1 MNIQITVNLGG
12 ETLSAIES
20 LTEAVKSINFPQ
32 APVPTDVTVK
42 VAGSAKGDASDE
54 SKEKTEGPVYWA
66 DNDSGDFGKMDTE
79 AEFKARKKKHPTIYL
94 VPKSVYDEKLA
105 KLKAKNEAAQA
116 AAKAEKAEKVEKV
129 EKAAAGKAE
138 KPAKVEKPAK
148 SSEPVP
154 TEEELIDAFQQYLPK
169 DLSKEERAARHAF
182 VKPLLTRFGA
192 ARATELL
199 PEHRALAINLVL
211 RKLAG
216 EDIDPESSEFAE
228 ICAEAEGAQDD
239 DADDFV

>member
-42 VAGSAKGDASDE
+42 VADSANATASE
-54 SKEKTEGPVYWA
+54 EKTSGPVYWA

-116 AAKAEKAEKVEKV
+116 AAKAEKV

>member
-32 APVPTDVTVK
+32 APVPTDVVVK
-42 VAGSAKGDASDE
+42 VAGSDKGGASDE
-54 SKEKTEGPVYWA
+54 SEEKAACPVYWA

-79 AEFKARKKKHPTIYL
+79 AEFKARKKKLPTIYL

-116 AAKAEKAEKVEKV
+116 AAKAEKAEK
-129 EKAAAGKAE
+129 AAAAAAKAEKAE
-138 KPAKVEKPAK
+138 KPAKAEKSAK

-228 ICAEAEGAQDD
+228 ICAEAEEAEDN
-239 DADDFV
+239 FV

>member
-20 LTEAVKSINFPQ
+20 LTEAVRSINFPQ
-32 APVPTDVTVK
+32 APVPTDVSVK
-42 VAGSAKGDASDE
+42 VTDSAKSNTSDE
-54 SKEKTEGPVYWA
+54 SEEKTSGPVYWA

-116 AAKAEKAEKVEKV
+116 AAKAEKA
-129 EKAAAGKAE
+129 AAAGKAEKAE
-138 KPAKVEKPAK
+138 KPAKVEKRAK

-239 DADDFV
+239 DGEDNFV

>member
-32 APVPTDVTVK
+32 GPVPTDTNMKIADSTKADVT
-42 VAGSAKGDASDE
+42 DE
-54 SKEKTEGPVYWA
+54 SEEKTSGPVYWA
-66 DNDSGDFGKMDTE
+66 DNECGDFGKMDTE

-116 AAKAEKAEKVEKV
+116 AAKAEKA
-129 EKAAAGKAE
+129 AAAGKAEKAE
-138 KPAKVEKPAK
+138 KPAKVEKKAK

-154 TEEELIDAFQQYLPK
+154 TEEELIEAFQQYLPK

-228 ICAEAEGAQDD
+228 ICAEAEGSQDD
-239 DADDFV
+239 DGDDSLV

>member
-32 APVPTDVTVK
+32 APVSTDASVK
-42 VAGSAKGDASDE
+42 VEDSAKGSASDE
-54 SKEKTEGPVYWA
+54 SEEKAAGPVYWA

-116 AAKAEKAEKVEKV
+116 AAKAEKV
-129 EKAAAGKAE
+129 AAAGKAE
-138 KPAKVEKPAK
+138 KAEKPAKAEKQAK

-228 ICAEAEGAQDD
+228 ICAEAEEAEDN
-239 DADDFV
+239 FV